1 MVDIPVF
8 TLDQINDAACM
19 PKRCTEAG
27 TAAAMGLS
35 VSMLQG
41 LRSQNMG
48 PEYSTQVNGTTIY
61 ERRHVIS
68 WMYRHL
74 KNDNVASMKGVTV

>member
-1 MVDIPVF
+1 MIDIPTF
-8 TLDQINDAACM
+8 TLDQINNAACM

-27 TAAAMGLS
+27 TAASMDLPAS
-35 VSMLQG
+35 VLRG
-41 LRSQNMG
+41 LRLQNMG
-48 PEYSTQVNGTTIY
+48 PEYSMQVNGTTVY

-74 KNDNVASMKGVTV
+74 RNDNAMNMKDVTA